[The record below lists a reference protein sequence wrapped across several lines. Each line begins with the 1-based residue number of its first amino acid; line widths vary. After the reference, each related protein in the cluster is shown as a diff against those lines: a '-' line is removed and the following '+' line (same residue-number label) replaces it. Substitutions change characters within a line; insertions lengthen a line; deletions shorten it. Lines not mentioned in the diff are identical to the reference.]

1 MSKLPRPDLRSIVA
15 ASARPPAA
23 ARPQPSGAEEQVVP
37 IRQTPVDNTPRAKS
51 GRTLKER
58 AKQLSV
64 YLEPAVH
71 DQLRDLAYTER
82 TKIHALML
90 EGLDL
95 LFRDRGARSIAD
107 LEGRQPEREAGSGSG
122 R

>member
-15 ASARPPAA
+15 ASARP
-23 ARPQPSGAEEQVVP
+23 EEQVVP
-37 IRQTPVDNTPRAKS
+37 IRPAPVEEPARKTS
-51 GRTLKER
+51 RTLKER

-64 YLEPAVH
+64 YLEPVVY
-71 DQLRDLAYTER
+71 DQLRDLAYSER
-82 TKIHALML
+82 TKIHSLML

-95 LFRDRGARSIAD
+95 LFRERGARTIAD
-107 LEGRQPEREAGSGSG
+107 LERQQRDREP